1 MDTQRLVTHAYM
13 SHKFGLRADHL
24 GLHKAICV
32 LLGWNS
38 IVPPDTIT
46 WVPHVLLGDEALNQ
60 KEDLILWPPLVI
72 IHNISIWNSDPKE
85 WKLVTTEALGA
96 FLRGL

>member
-1 MDTQRLVTHAYM
+1 M
-13 SHKFGLRADHL
+13 SHMFGLRAKHL
-24 GLHKAICV
+24 GLHKEICV
-32 LLGWNS
+32 LLGWNN